1 MEHANVDVVIVCPV
15 QTSIASEQGLNQLLA
30 WVTPQTPTAH
40 PQANSSNPWPML
52 GQSLAHRDPTPAGGS
67 PSLISPHAMPLEL
80 RQQALQKLQQ
90 QQQHQQGA
98 EQGMSG
104 DVSVQPGSSRQSSG
118 TMQRNFQSPTLASQ
132 QPSGLSAQQLLLLQ
146 QHMQVPDLVPSASA
160 SAQHMATCAV
170 ADVIPNNRKPGVAV
184 RLAKTPL
191 QFAVCLLA
199 VCGSFTFS
207 STAFCSVS
215 AVSSTMCC

>member
-1 MEHANVDVVIVCPV
+1 M
-15 QTSIASEQGLNQLLA
+15 ASEQGLNQLLA
-30 WVTPQTPTAH
+30 WVTPQTPTAN
-40 PQANSSNPWPML
+40 PQANLSNPWPML
-52 GQSLAHRDPTPAGGS
+52 GQSLAHRDPTPAGAG

-104 DVSVQPGSSRQSSG
+104 DLSVQPGSSRHSSG

-146 QHMQVPDLVPSASA
+146 QHMQVPVLRPSASA
-160 SAQHMATCAV
+160 RAQHMATCAPAV
-170 ADVIPNNRKPGVAV
+170 VTLNRCEPCEGVAE
-184 RLAKTPL
+184 RLARTPL

-199 VCGSFTFS
+199 VCG
-207 STAFCSVS
+207 
-215 AVSSTMCC
+215 M